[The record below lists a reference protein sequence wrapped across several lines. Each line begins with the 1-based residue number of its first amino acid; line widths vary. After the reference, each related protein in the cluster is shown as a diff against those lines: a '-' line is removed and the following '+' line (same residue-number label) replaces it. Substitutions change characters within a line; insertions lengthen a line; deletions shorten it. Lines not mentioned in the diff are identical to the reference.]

1 MCMPKFLFILH
12 GKVEDEVIGANIPEF
27 NEKVR
32 KYIPL
37 GLWKYYN
44 INNIFTSKIKIIY
57 S

>member
-32 KYIPL
+32 KYCTP
-37 GLWKYYN
+37 N
-44 INNIFTSKIKIIY
+44 EVVVTHATNTTNTIN
-57 S
+57 